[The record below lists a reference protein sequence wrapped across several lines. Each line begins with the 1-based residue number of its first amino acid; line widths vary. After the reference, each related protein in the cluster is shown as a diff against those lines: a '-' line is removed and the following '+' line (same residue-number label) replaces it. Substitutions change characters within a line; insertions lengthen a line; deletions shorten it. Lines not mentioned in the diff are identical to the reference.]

1 MIRVVFNQKGGVGKS
16 TITCNL
22 AAISASQ
29 GLKTLVIDLD
39 AQCNAS
45 HYLVPEPITD
55 TDQTVAGYFEDT
67 LSFRIYPRE
76 LSSFIHP
83 TPLDHLHLMPA
94 HEALDTLHGRLESR
108 YKIYKLRDALEALE
122 GYDRIYIDTP
132 PALNF
137 YTRSALIAADRCLIP
152 FDCDAFAR
160 QAIDELMANVRELQ
174 ADHNPGLSVEGV
186 IVNQFQSR
194 ARLPTALIA
203 ELREAEHRVLEPF
216 LSASVKVRESHQ
228 AGKPLI
234 TLAPKHKLTEEYK
247 TLHANLESP

>member
-29 GLKTLVIDLD
+29 GLRTLVIDLD
-39 AQCNAS
+39 AQCNAT
-45 HYLVPEPITD
+45 HYLMSDGFTD
-55 TDQTVAGYFEDT
+55 TDQTIAGYFEDT

-76 LSSFIHP
+76 LTTFIHP
-83 TPLDHLHLMPA
+83 APLENLYLMPA
-94 HEALDTLHGRLESR
+94 HEALDTLHSRLESR
-108 YKIYKLRDALEALE
+108 YKIYKLRDALNALE
-122 GYDRIYIDTP
+122 GFDRIYVDTP

-160 QAIDELMANVRELQ
+160 QAIDELMANVSELQ
-174 ADHNPGLSVEGV
+174 ADHNPKLSVEGV

-194 ARLPTALIA
+194 ARLPAALIS
-203 ELREAEHRVLEPF
+203 ELHEAGHRVLEPF

-228 AGKPLI
+228 AGRPLI
-234 TLAPKHKLTEEYK
+234 ALAPKHKLTEEYK
-247 TLHANLESP
+247 ALHSALEGV

>member
-39 AQCNAS
+39 AQCNATG
-45 HYLVPEPITD
+45 YLAPEPVTD
-55 TDQTVAGYFEDT
+55 ADQTVAGYFEDT

-76 LSSFIHP
+76 LSSFIHT
-83 TPLDHLHLMPA
+83 TPIDHLHLMPA

-108 YKIYKLRDALEALE
+108 YKIYKLRDALSALE

-194 ARLPTALIA
+194 ARLPAALIA

-228 AGKPLI
+228 AGRPLI
-234 TLAPKHKLTEEYK
+234 SMAPKHKLTEEYK
-247 TLHANLESP
+247 TLHANLEAL

>member
-22 AAISASQ
+22 AAISANQ

-45 HYLVPEPITD
+45 HYLRSEPISD
-55 TDQTVAGYFEDT
+55 SDQTVAGYFEDT

-83 TPLDHLHLMPA
+83 TPLENLDLMPA

-108 YKIYKLRDALEALE
+108 YKIYKLRDALAALE

-174 ADHNPGLSVEGV
+174 ADHNQGLSVEGV

-194 ARLPTALIA
+194 ARLPAALIE
-203 ELREAEHRVLEPF
+203 ELNAAGHRVLEPF

-247 TLHANLESP
+247 RLHANLEAL

>member
-22 AAISASQ
+22 AAISANQ

-45 HYLVPEPITD
+45 HYLRSEPISD
-55 TDQTVAGYFEDT
+55 SDQTVAGYFEDT

-83 TPLDHLHLMPA
+83 TPLENLDLMPA

-108 YKIYKLRDALEALE
+108 YKIYKLRDALSALE

-174 ADHNPGLSVEGV
+174 ADHNQGLSVEGV

-194 ARLPTALIA
+194 ARLPAALIE
-203 ELREAEHRVLEPF
+203 ELHAAGHRVLEPF

-247 TLHANLESP
+247 RLHANLEAL